1 MRRAACRTSIIHN
14 EWMDQC
20 FFIRSRQT
28 YLVTMVVGPL
38 ANPLESSSTTLTSS
52 PLLGERGSL
61 LMVTT
66 LVPANTAIG
75 CDML

>member
-1 MRRAACRTSIIHN
+1 
-14 EWMDQC
+14 MDQC

-75 CDML
+75 IGGDML

>member
-1 MRRAACRTSIIHN
+1 
-14 EWMDQC
+14 
-20 FFIRSRQT
+20 
-28 YLVTMVVGPL
+28 MVVGPL

-75 CDML
+75 WDMHMLKSHANGNLQSKTHLHC

>member
-1 MRRAACRTSIIHN
+1 MNGWINAFLSV
-14 EWMDQC
+14 DKP
-20 FFIRSRQT
+20 T

-75 CDML
+75 SDNML